1 MENPTYPEPPTEPT
15 PDEEEILDPEQP
27 DEEGI
32 PNGSDG
38 STITPPTNVVIE
50 NLLLAKTNTVVDTSQ
65 PFIPSAAIQSLTAD
79 KVAAGTIKSVNIE
92 SSVYKN
98 TFNKVVASD
107 GTTTVRTKGNL
118 VIDGEI
124 KMDGTIQD
132 GSKRTTHLF
141 IDALTVHGHVAKP
154 NGTSEQLFELSA
166 AGLFLNSPNPVAIT
180 SNNELELY
188 SYGERKVAVGVSM
201 LSLWADLHM
210 RGNDI
215 TNINSLNFLNSG
227 ATIFT
232 NGNMFSFQTRGEI
245 EYGIKGVRVLRMGKD
260 AAGEFVQMHSAYNRT
275 TSSNANT
282 VIAPD
287 ATFRRAT
294 SAKKY
299 KTDIKTSKIDPYLIL
314 KLEPKSWIDKAEK
327 EIGDIQRRYYG
338 LIADDVYDIG
348 LGDYVTYENDEVD
361 GLMYDRLWTLLIP
374 IVRDLKEEN
383 EQLKI
388 KLEEIVQ

>member
-98 TFNKVVASD
+98 TFDKVVASD

-132 GSKRTTHLF
+132 GSKRTTHF
-141 IDALTVHGHVAKP
+141 FMDALTVHGHIAKP
-154 NGTSEQLFELSA
+154 NGTAEQLSELSA
-166 AGLFLNSPNPVAIT
+166 AGLFLNSPNPVTIT

-201 LSLWADLHM
+201 FSLWADLHM
-210 RGNDI
+210 RGNNI
-215 TNINSLNFLNSG
+215 TNINTLNFLNSG

-232 NGNMFSFQTRGEI
+232 NGN
-245 EYGIKGVRVLRMGKD
+245 
-260 AAGEFVQMHSAYNRT
+260 
-275 TSSNANT
+275 
-282 VIAPD
+282 
-287 ATFRRAT
+287 
-294 SAKKY
+294 
-299 KTDIKTSKIDPYLIL
+299 
-314 KLEPKSWIDKAEK
+314 
-327 EIGDIQRRYYG
+327 
-338 LIADDVYDIG
+338 
-348 LGDYVTYENDEVD
+348 
-361 GLMYDRLWTLLIP
+361 
-374 IVRDLKEEN
+374 
-383 EQLKI
+383 
-388 KLEEIVQ
+388 